1 MQRYDEH
8 TVMSLS
14 VYVRRKYNQTIV
26 CLIGTAYFVFGPRS
40 VNCLALPDIDSMI
53 VDAVEDVDVYVG
65 SDIDIDV
72 EAVTNID
79 VVDTNTNIVKTFSL
93 HLTEQS
99 LIISHLFFRN
109 AWLPFSR
116 TQ

>member
-8 TVMSLS
+8 TAMSLS

-53 VDAVEDVDVYVG
+53 VDAVEDVDVYVDVG

-72 EAVTNID
+72 DADTNID
-79 VVDTNTNIVKTFSL
+79 DVDTNTNIDKTFSL

-99 LIISHLFFRN
+99 LIIQGDPTRL
-109 AWLPFSR
+109 
-116 TQ
+116 

>member
-8 TVMSLS
+8 TAMSLSVS

-26 CLIGTAYFVFGPRS
+26 CLIGTAYFVFRPRS
-40 VNCLALPDIDSMI
+40 VNCLPLPDIDSMI
-53 VDAVEDVDVYVG
+53 VDAVEDVDVYVDFG

-72 EAVTNID
+72 DAVTNVDDADID
-79 VVDTNTNIVKTFSL
+79 TNIVKTFFL

-99 LIISHLFFRN
+99 LIIQGDPTRL
-109 AWLPFSR
+109 
-116 TQ
+116 